1 MYVWKH
7 LKHCHHIIS
16 IMRSH
21 LEANCH
27 IVILVTYHLPLF
39 HLIFVFNR
47 LCHIILPC
55 HIISTLSPSYL
66 LTLFLPSSFF
76 ATSPHFITSFHFF
89 SMSSSYLIAS
99 SSHLGE
105 YRHMIGQ
112 EKPGSICFLSLDQVK
127 DTDVL
132 VRKYTNHSSN
142 VIVPKYG
149 Y

>member
-66 LTLFLPSSFF
+66 LTLFLPSFFF

-89 SMSSSYLIAS
+89 FHVIILSYCIIISPWRVPPHDWIGKTWIYLFPK
-99 SSHLGE
+99 LGS
-105 YRHMIGQ
+105 G
-112 EKPGSICFLSLDQVK
+112 
-127 DTDVL
+127 
-132 VRKYTNHSSN
+132 
-142 VIVPKYG
+142 
-149 Y
+149 